1 MATTSTTA
9 PVTQLT
15 LTTDK
20 PLLIVLTPSNSMRRN
35 SWWVKDRKGLLALRP
50 DGVLVWASEDFIA
63 AEPYGRTMTDIN
75 TGFKALFKEGWSILL
90 AYTDSA
96 WGELSFDTCDYSKE
110 SVIIPTYP
118 STFKLGAN

>member
-1 MATTSTTA
+1 MTTTSATA
-9 PVTQLT
+9 PVTEIILT
-15 LTTDK
+15 PK
-20 PLLIVLTPSNSMRRN
+20 NPLKIMLTPSNCMRR
-35 SWWVKDRKGLLALRP
+35 STWWVEDRQGLLSLRP
-50 DGVLVWASEDFIA
+50 DGLVVWHSLDFIA
-63 AEPYGRTMTDIN
+63 TEPYGRAMADIN
-75 TGFKALFKEGWSILL
+75 AGFKTFFKEGWNILL